1 MVWEPSDF
9 SCTTCALCDVNLIQ
23 ELCWYFLISL
33 LNWNFLIK
41 YFFRQSSYPTSL
53 HWLSTSIWNYST
65 SHLRNCLALSFPG
78 ETSFT
83 VPPICHGM
91 TEGKFPRKE
100 EAIKNKINLTG
111 CRFRSKKNRRGR
123 GRCARAPRRVGSG
136 WAWARG
142 HGEESKPWTPSP
154 LAVAS
159 SKAADGTGQKPRR
172 NQCRRGADY
181 WRIQERGGR
190 GRWRALRGMGRTA
203 DGVNGDPLPG
213 ATGSR
218 VQAPE
223 PPAPAAKPGA

>member
-41 YFFRQSSYPTSL
+41 YFFLQSSYPTSL

-91 TEGKFPRKE
+91 TEGKYLRKE
-100 EAIKNKINLTG
+100 EEIKNKINLTG
-111 CRFRSKKNRRGR
+111 CRFRSMKNRRGR

-136 WAWARG
+136 CYRAAEPEREATG
-142 HGEESKPWTPSP
+142 KR
-154 LAVAS
+154 AS
-159 SKAADGTGQKPRR
+159 
-172 NQCRRGADY
+172 
-181 WRIQERGGR
+181 R
-190 GRWRALRGMGRTA
+190 GRHPLLRWRRRRRRTA
-203 DGVNGDPLPG
+203 RDKNRAGIMPQCKCCHVRELVPRGDMRDSNFVPRLLSHKWNRCRSQYAWCDDDG
-213 ATGSR
+213 
-218 VQAPE
+218 
-223 PPAPAAKPGA
+223 